1 MIITGTQLQ
10 TMRRTFSAAFNRGLL
25 SAPPSTMEQFATAI
39 PMSTQ
44 IVELGMIKQI
54 PGLREWIGDRVFH
67 RLAAHGYSMRAITYE
82 DSVSVPR
89 EQIQDDNL
97 GLFTSSMEQLAVNAQ
112 VHSDQLLSALL
123 RNGAEAT
130 SLAYDGQPFFS
141 TTHPENI
148 DGTSTNV
155 SNYTSGAGPA
165 WYLLDAS
172 RPLRPLILGN
182 RTAPEFVAQD
192 ESDSDSIF
200 YRNSADYG
208 VCVRKGVQYGL
219 WQLAYRHEGTLDATN
234 LAAAMEAMMQRR
246 SDSGENLGV
255 MPTHLVVPTTRW
267 AEARALVDA
276 ALVNGGDTNIWANV
290 VKIVVNPRLPNT

>member
-10 TMRRTFSAAFNRGLL
+10 TLRRTFSAAFNRGLL
-25 SAPPSTMEQFATAI
+25 TAPPATMEQFATPI

-97 GLFTSSMEQLAVNAQ
+97 GLFVSSMEQLAVNAQ

-123 RNGAEAT
+123 RNGAAAT
-130 SLAYDGQPFFS
+130 SLAYDGFPFFS

-148 DGTSTNV
+148 DGTITNV

-182 RTAPEFVAQD
+182 RTSPEFVAMD
-192 ESDSDSIF
+192 EPDSDSIF
-200 YRNSADYG
+200 YRNQADYG

-219 WQLAYRHEGTLDATN
+219 WQLAYRHEGALDATTFE
-234 LAAAMEAMMQRR
+234 AAMEAMMSRR
-246 SDSGENLGV
+246 SDSGENLGIQG
-255 MPTHLVVPTTRW
+255 THVVVPVARW
-267 AEARALVDA
+267 AEARKLFEAGLVG
-276 ALVNGGDTNIWANV
+276 GGDSNIYQGQ